1 MPFTKNTAD
10 CFNCDNKLNM
20 FCYMTDN
27 QLSEVNQNRREV
39 HFKVGETMFK
49 TGGPLTHMICITSG
63 MVKVYLEDPHGDKRI
78 LLSILKPVELILGPG
93 FLVDKS
99 HHLTAVAM
107 EETTACFIEVDQQK
121 KVMYDNPEY
130 SMAIIKHI
138 NEKVIKHFDKM
149 LCLTHKHTHGKMA
162 DTLLYLSK
170 QVYNSSMF
178 DTVLSRQ
185 DLADLSAMTKET
197 TVRLLKEFAEEKII
211 ICDHNHF
218 EILDEE
224 KLLKISVSG

>member
-1 MPFTKNTAD
+1 MPLAKNNSD

-20 FCYMTDN
+20 FCYMTEN

-39 HFKVGETMFK
+39 HFKAGETMFK
-49 TGGPLTHMICITSG
+49 TGGPLTHMICITRG
-63 MVKVYLEDPHGDKRI
+63 MVKVYLENPHGDKRI
-78 LLSILKPVELILGPG
+78 LLSILKPVELVLGPG

-121 KVMYDNPEY
+121 KVMYENPEY

-170 QVYNSSMF
+170 QVYNSSIF

-197 TVRLLKEFAEEKII
+197 SVRLLKEFAEEKII

-224 KLLKISVSG
+224 KLQKISISG